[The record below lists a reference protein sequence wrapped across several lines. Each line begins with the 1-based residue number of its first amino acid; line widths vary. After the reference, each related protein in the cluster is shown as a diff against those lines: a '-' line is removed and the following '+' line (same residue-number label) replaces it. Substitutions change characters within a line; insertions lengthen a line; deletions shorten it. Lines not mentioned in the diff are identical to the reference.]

1 MKTIEKYGAIF
12 FLLLLI
18 SSLSIR
24 CSNDD
29 NVTVEGPVK
38 DADGNEYETV
48 AIGDQVWMAENLKTT
63 SLNDGTPI
71 PNVSENTPWSS
82 VDTPALCWYSNNEIQ
97 NKEAFGALYNWYT
110 VSTGK
115 LCPSGWHVPT
125 AGEWD
130 ILFNYL
136 GDSAASKLKETGNT
150 YWATENK
157 DATNSTGFTARPGG
171 YRVPG
176 TGFQQKG
183 YYGYWWSSS
192 SDPSNAERVF
202 GREMNAQSKDGS
214 EVVYNPNHGMSVR
227 CLKN

>member
-1 MKTIEKYGAIF
+1 MKTIKKNGYIF
-12 FLLLLI
+12 FLLALI
-18 SSLSIR
+18 ALVSIR

-29 NVTVEGPVK
+29 DVSVEGPVK
-38 DADGNEYETV
+38 DVDGNEYETV
-48 AIGDQVWMAENLKTT
+48 TIGDQVWMVENLKTT
-63 SLNDGTPI
+63 ALNDGTAI
-71 PNVSENTPWSS
+71 PNVPENTPWSS
-82 VDTPALCWYSNNEIQ
+82 LDTPGLCWYDNNDTQ

-115 LCPSGWHVPT
+115 LCPTGWHVPT

-130 ILFNYL
+130 ILNNYL
-136 GDSAASKLKETGNT
+136 EDSAASKLKETGNT
-150 YWATENK
+150 YWATQNM

-176 TGFQQKG
+176 AGFQQKG

-192 SDPSNAERVF
+192 SDPNNAERVF

-214 EVVYNPNHGMSVR
+214 EVVYNPNYGMSVR

>member
-1 MKTIEKYGAIF
+1 MKTIKKNGYLL
-12 FLLLLI
+12 FLLALI
-18 SSLSIR
+18 SLVSIR

-29 NVTVEGPVK
+29 EVSVEGPVK
-38 DADGNEYETV
+38 DVDGNEYETV
-48 AIGDQVWMAENLKTT
+48 TIGDQVWMAENLKTT
-63 SLNDGTPI
+63 ALNDGTAI
-71 PNVSENTPWSS
+71 TNVPENTPWSS
-82 VDTPALCWYSNNEIQ
+82 LDTPGLCWYNNNDTQ
-97 NKEAFGALYNWYT
+97 NKEIFGALYNWYT

-130 ILFNYL
+130 ILNNYL

-150 YWATENK
+150 YWATQNK

-176 TGFQQKG
+176 AGFQQKG

-192 SDPSNAERVF
+192 SDPNNVERVF

-214 EVVYNPNHGMSVR
+214 EVVYNPNYGMSVR